1 MRPEELKKLEAE
13 QKKAMEALNAFNK
26 EARGA
31 VDLGKDMLGLK

>member
-1 MRPEELKKLEAE
+1 MSPEELKKLEAE

-31 VDLGKDMLGLK
+31 LNMSKEMLGLK